1 MKVRQGLLAQYVF
14 MMRTVNSK
22 FIRTHP
28 ACHISEMF
36 IADMTEA

>member
-1 MKVRQGLLAQYVF
+1 

-22 FIRTHP
+22 FIRILLF

-36 IADMTEA
+36 IADMTET